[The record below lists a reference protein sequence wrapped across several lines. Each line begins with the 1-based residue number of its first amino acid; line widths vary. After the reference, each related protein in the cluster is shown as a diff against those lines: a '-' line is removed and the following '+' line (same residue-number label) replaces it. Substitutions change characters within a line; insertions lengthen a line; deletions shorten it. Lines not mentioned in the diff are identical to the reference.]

1 VARASIIGND
11 MPTLRE
17 CKRLRRH
24 LTSAALA
31 LWLFTPDALAE
42 SGQGAGLGPV
52 IGVTWNGSLSL
63 GWELGG
69 SFAGATVLRLSMGGS
84 YQLHRGQN
92 DPGYFHYLAWEPWVY
107 VGGTVGLALTDEREV
122 RMIYGLWEGW
132 AQDLG
137 DPLFDA
143 SYDFLDDDTRQ
154 HWVFSLSL
162 GWRGMGKTQ
171 QFYLTP
177 KVWRIQGWD
186 FFT

>member
-1 VARASIIGND
+1 
-11 MPTLRE
+11 MPQRETLR
-17 CKRLRRH
+17 RYVLP
-24 LTSAALA
+24 SAGLA
-31 LWLFTPDALAE
+31 LSLLAADARAE

-52 IGVTWNGSLSL
+52 IGVTWKGSLSL

-69 SFAGATVLRLSMGGS
+69 SLGGAPVLRLSMGGS
-84 YQLHRGQN
+84 YQLFRDEG
-92 DPGYFHYLAWEPWVY
+92 DPQYFHYLAWEPWIY
-107 VGGTVGLALTDEREV
+107 VGGTVGLVLTDEPRAQFL
-122 RMIYGLWEGW
+122 YGLWEGW

-143 SYDFLDDDTRQ
+143 NYDFLDDDTSL
-154 HWVFSLSL
+154 HWVLTLSV
-162 GWRGMGKTQ
+162 GWRGSGRTQ